1 MTRLDLFKE
10 MDSFTREMDQMFR
23 NIGFGRLLEPALVPV
38 LGARNYPRI
47 NLRETEDSYIVETQL
62 PGVDPKELEMTILK
76 GTLTLSGERKNPEQE
91 AGSWHRRERNT
102 GKFMRAIDIP
112 AEIDLEKV
120 QAEYQTGL
128 LTVTLPKAESVRPKR
143 IEIKAN

>member
-1 MTRLDLFKE
+1 MTRLDIFKE

-23 NIGFGRLLEPALVPV
+23 DIGFGRLLEPAFAPLI
-38 LGARNYPRI
+38 GAHSYPRI
-47 NLRETEDSYIVETQL
+47 NLRETEDSYIVESQL
-62 PGVDPKELEMTILK
+62 PGIDPKELEMTILK
-76 GTLTLSGERKNPEQE
+76 GTLTLSGERKAPEHE
-91 AGSWHRRERNT
+91 VGSWHRRERNT

-120 QAEYQTGL
+120 KADYQDGL

>member
-1 MTRLDLFKE
+1 

-23 NIGFGRLLEPALVPV
+23 DIGFGRLLDPALAPIM
-38 LGARNYPRI
+38 GARSYPRI
-47 NLRETEDSYIVETQL
+47 NLRETEDSYIVESQL
-62 PGVDPKELEMTILK
+62 PGIDPKELEMTILK
-76 GTLTLSGERKNPEQE
+76 GTLTLSGERKNHQQNV
-91 AGSWHRRERNT
+91 GSWHRRERTT

-120 QAEYQTGL
+120 KADYRNGL

>member
-1 MTRLDLFKE
+1 
-10 MDSFTREMDQMFR
+10 
-23 NIGFGRLLEPALVPV
+23 
-38 LGARNYPRI
+38 I

-62 PGVDPKELEMTILK
+62 PGIDPKELEMTILK

-120 QAEYQTGL
+120 QAEYQNGL

-143 IEIKAN
+143 IEIKEN